1 MMLEPIT
8 YSLVSAWVFA
18 AILAWVGFLP
28 RRADGRPALGTAIG
42 TLFLISWAGGMW
54 LGILLGFSAP
64 HPLPFA
70 FAALLA
76 AVSLGT
82 LAIPTRRRTPRGERA
97 RGEWQVVAIP
107 TTRYWA
113 LMVAVGLA
121 VVARYWAA
129 NLT

>member
-8 YSLVSAWVFA
+8 YALLCAWVFA
-18 AILAWVGFLP
+18 AMLAWIGFLP

-54 LGILLGFSAP
+54 LGVLLGFSDP
-64 HPLPFA
+64 HPFPFA
-70 FAALLA
+70 VAALLA

-82 LAIPTRRRTPRGERA
+82 LAIPARRDARGERSRRELQTA
-97 RGEWQVVAIP
+97 VIP
-107 TTRYWA
+107 STRYWA
-113 LMVAVGLA
+113 LMVAVGFA

-129 NLT
+129 ALT